1 MGVAPCRSFRCPRQW
16 SRGGHDRACFLVWS
30 RLFRVADGE
39 RRCLRP
45 QRFHGRA
52 QDAAVRD
59 AVDGQLSRSFDA
71 GHGQRPGP
79 VHGGPGS
86 RPLPGAAEHL
96 GLTRAGVDYIDYTV
110 TGRGGYGARQATGY
124 GADEAG
130 WLFEGPRKRQ
140 ACFASD
146 CGPKACGGPG
156 RYGRRLVL
164 CGASGGYPL
173 GDLGGARYFRAQSRG
188 NQRHSEPRRHL
199 GRAED
204 LLLILAL
211 RAWV

>member
-16 SRGGHDRACFLVWS
+16 SRGGHDRACFLVWY

-59 AVDGQLSRSFDA
+59 AVDGQLSWSFDA

-86 RPLPGAAEHL
+86 RPLPGCGRTPWPHE
-96 GLTRAGVDYIDYTV
+96 
-110 TGRGGYGARQATGY
+110 GRGRLHRLHRDGRGWLRSQASYRLRRRRGC
-124 GADEAG
+124 
-130 WLFEGPRKRQ
+130 WLFEGLRKTTGLLRIGLRTK
-140 ACFASD
+140 SL
-146 CGPKACGGPG
+146 
-156 RYGRRLVL
+156 RW
-164 CGASGGYPL
+164 
-173 GDLGGARYFRAQSRG
+173 AR
-188 NQRHSEPRRHL
+188 PI
-199 GRAED
+199 RAEARTMWCVRGIPFGRSRRSSV
-204 LLLILAL
+204 LPYAVS
-211 RAWV
+211 RQPTA